1 MLTNGIHV
9 VAVCKFN
16 GFIYGQYY
24 IVPIATRLDSSLS
37 STETIKETLH
47 KFAINI
53 IQQWLDFDRLFV
65 YVGLS
70 VCIWMNE
77 WMNAH
82 ESIRLINWTKAL
94 NSEKKAFS
102 LIMSQITGTV
112 CQLLHAS
119 LFRSKT
125 LLSFRSIFFDYDCH
139 QQLMLF
145 TFLDRSQSNP

>member
-9 VAVCKFN
+9 VVVCKFN

-70 VCIWMNE
+70 VCI
-77 WMNAH
+77 
-82 ESIRLINWTKAL
+82 
-94 NSEKKAFS
+94 
-102 LIMSQITGTV
+102 
-112 CQLLHAS
+112 
-119 LFRSKT
+119 
-125 LLSFRSIFFDYDCH
+125 
-139 QQLMLF
+139 
-145 TFLDRSQSNP
+145 